1 LKSPERRRE
10 LIRLALEKR
19 LRDVR
24 QSIGQ
29 LRPADF
35 GEHAPFI
42 SELQAQASLTSFT
55 SQPHQSA
62 ASGWSACDED
72 YLEALRTLAQGKELS
87 TRSTD
92 APLAEPFLASLYEAR
107 RDKTTRLRLLME
119 RYGCPLNITADSE
132 AGVREHLL
140 ERLMVQDR
148 ARVESGAIE
157 IAGDEDVLLKLSLL
171 AVYAAQTDDLR
182 YLDALNYYYELF
194 AERGGDEKGSS
205 TLLASYLG
213 LYARALDTWLNRHL
227 SE

>member
-10 LIRLALEKR
+10 LIRLALEGR

-24 QSIGQ
+24 QSIRQ

-35 GEHAPFI
+35 GEQAPFV
-42 SELQAQASLTSFT
+42 SELQAQASLTGFT
-55 SQPHQSA
+55 SQSHQSVE
-62 ASGWSACDED
+62 SGWSACDED
-72 YLEALRTLAQGKELS
+72 YLEAFRSLALGQELS
-87 TRSTD
+87 TRSID
-92 APLAEPFLASLYEAR
+92 APPVEPFLASLYEAR
-107 RDKTTRLRLLME
+107 RDRTTRLRLLAE
-119 RYGCPLNITADSE
+119 RYVCPLNITADSE
-132 AGVREHLL
+132 DEAREHLL

-157 IAGDEDVLLKLSLL
+157 IAVDEDVLLKLNLL

-194 AERGGDEKGSS
+194 AERGEDENQRSV
-205 TLLASYLG
+205 LFASYLG
-213 LYARALDTWLNRHL
+213 LYARALDTWLNRQP